1 MALSPVA
8 DSDLPNDAGVARVVA
23 TKIFVSGL
31 MVQAQVGVY
40 AHERGRTQP
49 LILDVELDVA
59 SVSPSELSETVN
71 YEMVSDAAR
80 SLAAEGHV
88 ALVETFAEAVARA
101 CLSDPRVS
109 RARVRV
115 DKPEALAPHASS
127 AGVEVVLVR
136 T

>member
-1 MALSPVA
+1 MALSPVT
-8 DSDLPNDAGVARVVA
+8 DSLPPDAAGSVRVVA

-31 MVQAQVGVY
+31 KVDAQVGVY

-49 LILDVELDVA
+49 LILDVELDAATA
-59 SVSPSELSETVN
+59 SPTQLSDTVN
-71 YEMVSDAAR
+71 YELVAEAAR
-80 SLAAEGHV
+80 TLAASGHIG
-88 ALVETFAEAVARA
+88 LVETFAEAVAQA
-101 CLSDPRVS
+101 CLVDPRVS

-115 DKPEALAPHASS
+115 DKPQALAPPAAS